1 MKSEVK
7 KEIRIVSDTNTEM
20 IIKKA
25 RVLDQVGKGE
35 IRSYPVV
42 EDNISKN
49 LKVTRDEKILAEIM
63 ERYV

>member
-7 KEIRIVSDTNTEM
+7 KEIRIVSDTNTET

-25 RVLDQVGKGE
+25 RVLDKIGKGE

-49 LKVTRDEKILAEIM
+49 LKVTRDEKILSEIM
-63 ERYV
+63 ERYM